1 MTDEQTRPQP
11 ASAPNPVS
19 ERIAALI
26 RRIDQGDIK
35 LPTFQR
41 PQVWDVGQAVDLL
54 DSINRGYPVGSLLFW
69 LTGHQLGAERDI
81 GGFEL
86 PETPERYPRNY
97 VLDGQQRLTTL
108 YAVLKHP
115 ASQLEERLR
124 VVYDLEHGEFIE
136 AKEPLAP
143 TQFPLNLI
151 YDTNGYMEFRDQL
164 REQEGGSELIAEQQ
178 RLWETFQNYVI
189 PVVTVQD
196 APIEKVG
203 IIFERIN
210 SRGTRLT
217 LFDLMVAATWGAESA
232 DEFNLRDSVETVIGQ
247 LDDKD
252 YGEVEDVSILR
263 SLAVV
268 NTSSARR
275 QVILGLRDLDRGD
288 LQLLIERTRASLSRA
303 VDFLVSEVAAVSS
316 DFLPYER
323 QLILLTYV
331 MANKPS
337 LSADNVNLLKR
348 WFWRTSFA
356 QRYRAGGEALF
367 DDDLEA
373 ALALLRNSDGLE
385 RFGQAPHKSFFVRA
399 QFRKGAAAS
408 QAFAA
413 LLGIH
418 QPRNITNGAL
428 IDVGTALSA
437 YNRKEFH
444 HLFPQKVLKDWGV
457 DKDLIS
463 SLANMCMLA
472 SSENKKISDKPPS
485 EYIEQYKSELGE
497 EQFKEVMDSNLIP
510 PEAVE
515 LMLAD
520 DFADFLEVRSQ
531 FLSKVVQNL
540 V

>member
-1 MTDEQTRPQP
+1 
-11 ASAPNPVS
+11 
-19 ERIAALI
+19 
-26 RRIDQGDIK
+26 
-35 LPTFQR
+35 
-41 PQVWDVGQAVDLL
+41 
-54 DSINRGYPVGSLLFW
+54 LLFW
-69 LTGHQLGAERDI
+69 LTNHQLGAERNI

-86 PETPERYPRNY
+86 PDTPERYPRNY

-124 VVYDLEHGEFIE
+124 VVYDLIRGEFSE

-143 TQFPLNLI
+143 TQLPLNLL
-151 YDTNGYMEFRDQL
+151 YDTNAFWEFRDQL
-164 REQEGGSELIAEQQ
+164 REREDGPTLIAESQ

-217 LFDLMVAATWGAESA
+217 LFDLMVAATWGAEAA
-232 DEFNLRDSVETVIGQ
+232 DEFNLRDSIETVLRQ

-268 NTSSARR
+268 NNNSARR
-275 QVILGLRDLDRGD
+275 QVILGLRELDSED
-288 LQLLIERTRASLSRA
+288 LQLLIERTRAALSRA
-303 VDFLVSEVAAVSS
+303 VDFLVSQVSAVSG

-323 QLILLTYV
+323 QLILLAYV
-331 MANKPS
+331 MASKPS
-337 LSADNVNLLKR
+337 LSADNINLLKR

-373 ALALLRNSDGLE
+373 ALTLLEEHNGLD

-408 QAFAA
+408 QAFAT
-413 LLGIH
+413 L
-418 QPRNITNGAL
+418 
-428 IDVGTALSA
+428 
-437 YNRKEFH
+437 
-444 HLFPQKVLKDWGV
+444 
-457 DKDLIS
+457 
-463 SLANMCMLA
+463 
-472 SSENKKISDKPPS
+472 
-485 EYIEQYKSELGE
+485 
-497 EQFKEVMDSNLIP
+497 
-510 PEAVE
+510 
-515 LMLAD
+515 
-520 DFADFLEVRSQ
+520 
-531 FLSKVVQNL
+531 
-540 V
+540 